1 MTPNDVPIR
10 QAFNTN
16 ETRDGE
22 NILGDA
28 EAKENYHSAL
38 ISRKEPLS
46 WIWVSNAVDRFPE
59 DSQH

>member
-1 MTPNDVPIR
+1 MVTPNDVPIR

-22 NILGDA
+22 NIPGNV
-28 EAKENYHSAL
+28 EAKERHTHLYLENNRYSWMWVLNAL
-38 ISRKEPLS
+38 
-46 WIWVSNAVDRFPE
+46 DRFPE